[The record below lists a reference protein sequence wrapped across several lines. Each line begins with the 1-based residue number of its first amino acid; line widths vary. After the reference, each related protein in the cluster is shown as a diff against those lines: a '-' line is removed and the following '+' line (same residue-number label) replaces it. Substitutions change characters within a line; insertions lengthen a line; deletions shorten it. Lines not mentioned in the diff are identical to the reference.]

1 MIAVPHLLEPGRTKF
16 ESHYKREN
24 ALDQHTVFDGDIMSS
39 QQSDKNFIQ
48 QLGWYPSLNFLSGT
62 NHCGTDDIS

>member
-48 QLGWYPSLNFLSGT
+48 QLG
-62 NHCGTDDIS
+62 